1 MSDGGV
7 RIVELAIA
15 DGPEAWRAAGFDV
28 DGEVCVVGSV
38 RLRFVGREAGRGVV
52 GWRLSGVEGA
62 DVDGVPVVGFD
73 TLPAEPSSRQGLC
86 GTQPATGV
94 IGIDHLVLMTPDLDR
109 TVTALADIG
118 LEPRRRR
125 DAELGGSAVQQVFY
139 RLGEVILEVVG
150 APAAHG
156 EAPASTWGIT
166 FTVADIDATAA
177 LLGEGVGRVK
187 DAVQPGRR
195 ITTLRGR
202 DLGITTAVAF
212 ISERP

>member
-1 MSDGGV
+1 MSGPEV
-7 RIVELAIA
+7 RVVDLRIA
-15 DGPEAWRAAGFDV
+15 DAPQAWRDAGFAV
-28 DGEVCVVGSV
+28 DGDVCRVGSV
-38 RLRFVGREAGRGVV
+38 LLRFVGREAGRGVV
-52 GWRLSGVEGA
+52 GWGLSGVEVGE
-62 DVDGVPVVGFD
+62 VDGVPTVGLD
-73 TLPAEPSSRQGLC
+73 TPLAGARSSS
-86 GTQPATGV
+86 TNGV
-94 IGIDHLVLMTPDLDR
+94 TGIDHLVLMTPDLDR
-109 TVTALADIG
+109 TVTALAGIG

-150 APAAHG
+150 DPASHG
-156 EAPASTWGIT
+156 EGAASIWGIT

-202 DLGITTAVAF
+202 AFDISTAVAF
-212 ISERP
+212 LSERA